1 MTLKNPQEQ
10 MLIPKDTGFYE
21 MLYRDYYE
29 ILVRFAEGILFDEEE
44 ARDIVQEVFLDLWNK
59 DKNILINSSIKTYL
73 YSCVKYKTF
82 NRIKKLKLIDK
93 HQDQVK
99 EAILYAM
106 DYSSLPEDELK
117 EKFHSIFEEFSP
129 QMRKVVEL
137 HSFSGLKYKE
147 IAEELNISANTV
159 KTYMKRAYKRLKME
173 LSKEMLTSVLVWHAL
188 NKFL

>member
-1 MTLKNPQEQ
+1 MTPDKPNKRI
-10 MLIPKDTGFYE
+10 LIPKDTSFYE
-21 MLYRDYYE
+21 KLYRDYYE

-44 ARDIVQEVFLDLWNK
+44 ARDMVQEVFLDLWNK
-59 DKNILINSSIKTYL
+59 EKNILIDSSIKTYL

-82 NRIKKLKLIDK
+82 NRIKKLKLIDR

-117 EKFHSIFEEFSP
+117 EKIQSIFDEFSP

-147 IAEELNISANTV
+147 IAEELDISINSV
-159 KTYMKRAYKRLKME
+159 KTHMKRAYKRLRDE